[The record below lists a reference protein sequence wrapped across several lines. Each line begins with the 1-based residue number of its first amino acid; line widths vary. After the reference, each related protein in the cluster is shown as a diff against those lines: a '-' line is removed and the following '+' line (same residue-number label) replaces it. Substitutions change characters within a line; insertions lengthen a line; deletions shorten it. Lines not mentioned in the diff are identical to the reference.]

1 MTTSSE
7 SEGTGSSDYTDSSD
21 EDGMETAYACGTKIQ
36 VPQGLCERKDIFDEF
51 FTVDLWNSFSDEDK
65 EHLQTFLP
73 NFPENDDLE
82 KTKTLQRLFD
92 FENFRFSNPLTKF
105 YDHLKAG
112 YFRPEIA
119 RMRKMIHKK
128 ERLEAKFRQQK
139 YKKQLKR
146 DVIESQRKLMNQMKF
161 LPPGHEPKQEKR
173 KLDLDQEYVYCR
185 TKKKYFQVL
194 AAINGK
200 MDDADFS
207 PDENYPEGPCTKLPK
222 KQKRHLNSIRN
233 SLNTC
238 KGKLYHSTMVGKA
251 NGISIDLEKYVT
263 TYQNPFY
270 ITDESYKNVLHQH
283 RKRKSENC
291 GDPELDVDGISIIDV
306 INRTQL
312 PFIKNLQ
319 IKPNS
324 ADIKPVLP
332 RKRIK
337 KELDIRKSCDSNVFT
352 DAVTVPTTSASF
364 SSVFGD
370 NKFNSLVKAPLSPKK
385 IKDEIKA
392 EILDPIECFETIPS
406 SIQGL
411 KSHILRETASP
422 ITTVLQSNY
431 GEITPIKMEDLETID
446 IMNTPIELDNSEIDI
461 MELSIKPEL
470 MQDTHANF
478 FSLIRDVI
486 CSTIE
491 HRMNMYTLQ
500 ERLKAW
506 QENPISPL
514 NDWYSYVDNWINILP
529 SAITFLCG
537 NASEQPDDFVP
548 YMEYKLNLDVYQWI
562 GAGRDSDPLL
572 SNLCNFWLQHRTE
585 SKMMKPL
592 EVELD
597 IADKDGTPPPPRC
610 PTTWTV
616 RKATLEDIKD
626 YREQE
631 RRRYDNPHKAFTF
644 RCNGYESVVGPLKG
658 IYYPAPANSK
668 ARGHTMLNADRPN
681 FVTILSLV
689 RDATAR
695 LPNGEGT
702 RSEICELL
710 KSSQYISSSA
720 PDSILQ
726 SVVSGALDRM
736 HTQWDPC
743 VKYDQKKKTWVY
755 LHRHRTE
762 DDFER
767 IHQHY
772 QGVQKGKKTARK
784 SPAKPKTPKGE
795 KVTKTTKILHPKAVI
810 VGNNVNTANSNVV
823 TQHVIVSTN
832 DTRKE
837 HNVHVEEAKEE
848 VVDGQRSQDLTEV
861 KSADKNTSVPP
872 EIITVSM
879 PQQKTTTIRRPGVF
893 QAKTT
898 GCKDEKLL
906 VVTTTPNLIAASQKG
921 TSLLL
926 SNNLPKQQETS
937 QPSPTRIKAQSL
949 VTKRESL
956 EEETPELMH
965 IRVASPMGVIKG
977 AAKGSMVK
985 IMSPSQGKSVI
996 IPTSNPQ
1003 ILKQIQERP
1012 TKAQVTQQFL
1022 QSLAIQAKQKT
1033 VTTKGTIEL
1042 PEGDSVKHMEKAKI
1056 PVNIQQQIVQGLTTQ
1071 QLQNI
1076 KNVTLL
1082 RTNNPTVTMNSQS
1095 NIESQDGIHVSGKI
1109 QTQTETVQ
1117 LKTSA
1122 NLTTAQTQQI
1132 LQTIKQKYLP
1142 NANMLTPQQQ
1152 VLLKQKG
1159 CVVQLQK
1166 STGVVKN
1173 SASGSDNMTKTI
1185 QSGQVPMVA
1194 KVLTNAA
1201 GQVISVESLLA
1212 HQKAHGALPHG
1223 TTLRV
1228 QGSKAGQQNVIH
1240 LTSAAKPNTIAHF
1253 TVGSQ
1258 NNLVALTTQPKLVVA
1273 PQTTTVTTTVTQSKP
1288 QSTSYLY
1295 CRNVASSRIQPG
1307 GKTQNL
1313 TQHLVNAKIIT
1324 SDGQKIVQPKM
1335 MVGGQAIK
1343 VPSKVG
1349 ARTANFGSSLRMLN
1363 TANLNLTTLDGKPVL
1378 LASKSGIQSL
1388 HGQNVIVQAHPGST
1402 PTSSSLV
1409 LQSAVTKKAGH
1420 AISQSQGS
1428 TNMLG
1433 QSGNIVFS
1441 STAIKNQVPQQV
1453 LFSSQGKSGSV
1464 SATTSQAGHIVLGNQ
1479 PIRLQTNS
1487 ASGSQRVVLASQGQG
1502 GQILAQQILLP
1513 AGFQGAAINIKSLQ
1527 GVKVIPIAQNQKGQ
1541 SRQIVAK
1548 VMNPSVVKQAT
1559 QQSTPVQLQ
1568 ESVTI
1573 HSSESE

>member
-352 DAVTVPTTSASF
+352 GKLGHSLLNNSSNSDSDSDSIIDAVTVPTTSASF

-848 VVDGQRSQDLTEV
+848 V
-861 KSADKNTSVPP
+861 
-872 EIITVSM
+872 
-879 PQQKTTTIRRPGVF
+879 
-893 QAKTT
+893 
-898 GCKDEKLL
+898 
-906 VVTTTPNLIAASQKG
+906 
-921 TSLLL
+921 
-926 SNNLPKQQETS
+926 TS

-1022 QSLAIQAKQKT
+1022 QSLAIQAKQ
-1033 VTTKGTIEL
+1033 
-1042 PEGDSVKHMEKAKI
+1042 
-1056 PVNIQQQIVQGLTTQ
+1056 
-1071 QLQNI
+1071 
-1076 KNVTLL
+1076 
-1082 RTNNPTVTMNSQS
+1082 
-1095 NIESQDGIHVSGKI
+1095 
-1109 QTQTETVQ
+1109 TVQ

-1152 VLLKQKG
+1152 VLLKQK
-1159 CVVQLQK
+1159 
-1166 STGVVKN
+1166 
-1173 SASGSDNMTKTI
+1173 DNMTKTI

-1288 QSTSYLY
+1288 QST
-1295 CRNVASSRIQPG
+1295 RNVASSRIQPG

-1388 HGQNVIVQAHPGST
+1388 HGQNVIVQ
-1402 PTSSSLV
+1402 
-1409 LQSAVTKKAGH
+1409 
-1420 AISQSQGS
+1420 
-1428 TNMLG
+1428 
-1433 QSGNIVFS
+1433 
-1441 STAIKNQVPQQV
+1441 QVNRKV
-1453 LFSSQGKSGSV
+1453 LFVGAHYFLLYV
-1464 SATTSQAGHIVLGNQ
+1464 TGHIVLGNQ

-1568 ESVTI
+1568 ES
-1573 HSSESE
+1573 